1 VTFAKYLNIV
11 KIKTMDK
18 AAIAEIK
25 KGKRKE
31 REDK

>member
-18 AAIAEIK
+18 AATKEIK
-25 KGKRKE
+25 KGKKRRK
-31 REDK
+31 KG